1 LNSSRRSRGARDV
14 DLVDQHR
21 AREPFLVN
29 TRPQRQA
36 VLTNQLP
43 ANCAGNFQSQL
54 SRKGAGIHARKALPD
69 GRVTGP
75 NRSSCS
81 LTVMCRTPLQRRL
94 ILPARYR
101 SRIDRKKING

>member
-1 LNSSRRSRGARDV
+1 LNSSSRSRVARDV

-36 VLTNQLP
+36 VLTNNLP
-43 ANCAGNFQSQL
+43 AKFAGKFQSQL
-54 SRKGAGIHARKALPD
+54 SGKGAGIHACEALAD
-69 GRVTGP
+69 GRAIAP
-75 NRSSCS
+75 NRSPCS
-81 LTVMCRTPLQRRL
+81 LTVMRRAPLQRGL
-94 ILPARYR
+94 VLPARYR

>member
-1 LNSSRRSRGARDV
+1 LNSSRRPRGARDV
-14 DLVDQHR
+14 DLLDQHR

-43 ANCAGNFQSQL
+43 AKFAGNFQPQL
-54 SRKGAGIHARKALPD
+54 SGKAAGIHAYEALSD
-69 GRVTGP
+69 GRATAP

-81 LTVMCRTPLQRRL
+81 LTVMRRATLQRGL
-94 ILPARYR
+94 VLPARHC